1 MGGKAKSIIK
11 QTVGVVAAPFTG
23 GASLALTASEMYKN
37 KKKKMAEATANAEK
51 EAEKE
56 AEKARVLGITLEE
69 QKRKQQLSDYYG
81 NNQIGTNPVSGSPFK
96 TLLGQ

>member
-1 MGGKAKSIIK
+1 MGSRDLKKVAGIVGAPLTSGLSLGLTAKETLAEK
-11 QTVGVVAAPFTG
+11 KRKKEKE
-23 GASLALTASEMYKN
+23 ALTAAAA
-37 KKKKMAEATANAEK
+37 AEREQSLSAQLA
-51 EAEKE
+51 
-56 AEKARVLGITLEE
+56 E